1 VWTFQLVGFLMDQKV
16 LKIEDLNPDG
26 IRIVVNWDELKVSG
40 SVFIPCVDTEKTKDQ
55 VSTVAS
61 LRQWEVK
68 HEVRVENRTLG
79 LRVWRTL

>member
-1 VWTFQLVGFLMDQKV
+1 MEQKV

-26 IRIVVNWDELKVSG
+26 IKIVVNWDELKVSG

-61 LRQWEVK
+61 LRQWGVK
-68 HEVRVENRTLG
+68 HEVRVENNLLG
-79 LRVWRTL
+79 LRIWRTM

>member
-1 VWTFQLVGFLMDQKV
+1 M
-16 LKIEDLNPDG
+16 KIEDLNPDG

-61 LRQWEVK
+61 LRQWGVK
-68 HEVRVENRTLG
+68 HEVRVENNLLG
-79 LRVWRTL
+79 LRIWRTM

>member
-1 VWTFQLVGFLMDQKV
+1 MGFLMDQKV
-16 LKIEDLNPDG
+16 MKIEDLNPDG

-61 LRQWEVK
+61 LRQWGVK
-68 HEVRVENRTLG
+68 HEVRVENNLLG
-79 LRVWRTL
+79 LRIWRTM

>member
-1 VWTFQLVGFLMDQKV
+1 MEQKV

-61 LRQWEVK
+61 LRQWGVK
-68 HEVRVENRTLG
+68 HEVRVENNLLG
-79 LRVWRTL
+79 LRIWRTM

>member
-1 VWTFQLVGFLMDQKV
+1 MGFLMDQKV